1 LLPEDAGVASHAAS
15 LVLSKVMF
23 KKDAVSE
30 GDDVE
35 SILVRTES
43 LLQQGDID
51 AAAREMNTLQGWA
64 KILSKDWLGDVRR
77 VLEVKQALEVSILS
91 PCSL

>member
-1 LLPEDAGVASHAAS
+1 
-15 LVLSKVMF
+15 
-23 KKDAVSE
+23 
-30 GDDVE
+30 
-35 SILVRTES
+35 

>member
-1 LLPEDAGVASHAAS
+1 
-15 LVLSKVMF
+15 MF

-77 VLEVKQALEVSILS
+77 VLEVKQALEVSNHSFVHSMLNKIR
-91 PCSL
+91 